1 MECRR
6 RRRIKKRMNG
16 YYERLGIEKLISCT
30 THNRSAGFVR
40 CDFATFFV
48 TLLHHE
54 RRRK

>member
-6 RRRIKKRMNG
+6 RRRIKKRMNE